1 MTSSKEGSQRL
12 RDWEDAYT
20 SLDHALSYFEQHGLR
35 PDPYQH
41 ADLLHSLAAFSDGL
55 YGISA
60 IKAGDALIPARDRG
74 PFSKPRGELALQLTV
89 AELRSQL
96 EQIRQD
102 GVKSRPER
110 AEQFGASTKAA

>member
-1 MTSSKEGSQRL
+1 MTNSKEDSQRL

-20 SLDHALSYFEQHGLR
+20 RLDNVLSHFEQYNLT
-35 PDPYQH
+35 PDPYQY

-102 GVKSRPER
+102 GLKARQGR
-110 AEQFGASTKAA
+110 AGQLGAAT

>member
-1 MTSSKEGSQRL
+1 MTNSKESNQRL
-12 RDWEDAYT
+12 RDWEEAYT
-20 SLDHALSYFEQHGLR
+20 SLDHALCYFEQHGLT

-74 PFSKPRGELALQLTV
+74 PFSKPRAGLALQLTV
-89 AELRSQL
+89 AELRCQL
-96 EQIRQD
+96 EQLRQE
-102 GVKSRPER
+102 GVRGRSSSAGRS
-110 AEQFGASTKAA
+110 STKAA